1 MPNLARPPYPSAPL
15 RFVAFEVQ
23 FGLTPTLATPDGQAA
38 LYESLRETYPISDAQ
53 VTMQVTI
60 GPQGAVQSPPTTAE
74 LVMINRDRTRSI
86 TIGGGALTVQSTVFS
101 DSAEFA
107 VAITEALRAVES
119 AGISASRR
127 VGLRFIDEIRVP
139 EIERADQWDG
149 LLSPDLIGPVHF
161 ADDVDGCEVES
172 SESRLALKIDDD
184 VRAVMRFGPNNG
196 SAVDAR
202 GRLRLPLVEEGHFFL
217 LDIDTFW
224 VADEDDLV
232 PFAGTHII
240 DTYWRLDDASH
251 RLFEH
256 AIEDRARDLFRKE
269 NPS

>member
-1 MPNLARPPYPSAPL
+1 MPNLPRPPYRSPPL

-23 FGLTPTLATPDGQAA
+23 FGHTPTLATPDGQAA
-38 LYESLRETYPISDAQ
+38 LYERLREAYPISDAQ
-53 VTMQVTI
+53 MTMQVTI

-74 LVMINRDRTRSI
+74 LVMMNRERTRSI

-101 DSAEFA
+101 DSAEF
-107 VAITEALRAVES
+107 VEAITEALRAVES

-139 EIERADQWDG
+139 GVERADQWDG
-149 LLSPDLIGPVHF
+149 FLSPHLVGPAHF
-161 ADDVDGCEVES
+161 ADDVDDCEVES
-172 SESRLALKIDDD
+172 GESRLALQIDDL
-184 VRAVMRFGPNNG
+184 RAVMRFGPNKG

-202 GRLRLPLVEEGHFFL
+202 GRLKLPLVEEGHFFL

-224 VADEDDLV
+224 VADEDNLV
-232 PFAGTHII
+232 PFSGTHII
-240 DTYWRLDDASH
+240 DTYWRLDEVSH

-256 AIEDRARDLFRKE
+256 AIEDRARDLFREDK
-269 NPS
+269 SS